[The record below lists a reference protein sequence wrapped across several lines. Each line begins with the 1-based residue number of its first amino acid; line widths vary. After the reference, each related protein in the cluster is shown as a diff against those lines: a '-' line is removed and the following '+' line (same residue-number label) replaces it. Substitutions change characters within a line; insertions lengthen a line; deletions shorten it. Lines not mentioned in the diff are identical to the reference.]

1 MAAALVHRMKTLHI
15 EFVQTKPWRGPW
27 LLAAACLIAI
37 SWVYASQYLK
47 LMDERKAT
55 QAQIKALL
63 QQLVPA
69 PVQPTVADSRNGHSL
84 QVASALQNDL
94 NRVFTLIEAI
104 KEPNT
109 RLRNLSLDTASSTV
123 RLEYEIDSI
132 PRASSVTLSLNAGY
146 AEGPWRLESINSASP
161 TTGSAAGTG
170 QGTSQFRALWT
181 ANSARL

>member
-1 MAAALVHRMKTLHI
+1 MKTLRI
-15 EFVQTKPWRGPW
+15 EFIQPKLYKWLW
-27 LLAAACLIAI
+27 LLAAACFVII
-37 SWVYASQYLK
+37 GIVYAKQYQK
-47 LMDERKAT
+47 LFAERRAVAEQTAKLA
-55 QAQIKALL
+55 
-63 QQLVPA
+63 QQLAVVPLS
-69 PVQPTVADSRNGHSL
+69 VQPTQADPRRGQSLLVAN
-84 QVASALQNDL
+84 ALQSDL

-109 RLRNLSLDTASSTV
+109 RLRNLSLDTASSIV

-161 TTGSAAGTG
+161 ITGITVGTG

-181 ANSARL
+181 ANSAKL